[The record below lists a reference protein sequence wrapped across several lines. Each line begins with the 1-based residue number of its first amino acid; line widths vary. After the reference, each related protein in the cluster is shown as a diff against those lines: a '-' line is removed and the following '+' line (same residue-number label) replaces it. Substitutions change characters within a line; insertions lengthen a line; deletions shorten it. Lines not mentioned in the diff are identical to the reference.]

1 MFKEI
6 ELDVN
11 YNKLTEYVT
20 KIVKEK
26 FPECNEQS
34 RQISIQHRKGTMDIE
49 KQLVESTQSLDL
61 DYENFDPDTM
71 ERPNAIPVEKKYK
84 QEDFCLTPAF
94 FKDTPI
100 EDLNDKLC
108 KKYNVSRGRIMNLAY
123 KSCLSWHYDESPRLH
138 IPIKIHTGSFMV
150 LEDNIYKFEIGS
162 AYIVD
167 TTKMHTAVNAALFNR
182 IHIVYC
188 LDRLN

>member
-11 YNKLTEYVT
+11 YNELTKYVT

-26 FPECNEQS
+26 FPECNKHSGQL
-34 RQISIQHRKGTMDIE
+34 SIQHRSGTIDIE
-49 KQLVESTQSLDL
+49 KQLVESTGSLDL
-61 DYENFDPDTM
+61 DFKNFDPATM
-71 ERPNAIPVEKKYK
+71 SRPNVIPVEKKYK
-84 QEDFCLTPAF
+84 QKDFCLTPIF

-100 EDLNDKLC
+100 EDLNDKLY
-108 KKYNVSRGRIMNLAY
+108 KKYNASRGRIMNLGG
-123 KSCLSWHYDESPRLH
+123 KECLSWHYDESPRLH
-138 IPIKIHTGSFMV
+138 IPIKIHTGSFMI
-150 LEDNIYKFEIGS
+150 LEDNVYTFEIGK

-167 TTKMHTAVNAALFNR
+167 TTKMHTAVNAAFFNR